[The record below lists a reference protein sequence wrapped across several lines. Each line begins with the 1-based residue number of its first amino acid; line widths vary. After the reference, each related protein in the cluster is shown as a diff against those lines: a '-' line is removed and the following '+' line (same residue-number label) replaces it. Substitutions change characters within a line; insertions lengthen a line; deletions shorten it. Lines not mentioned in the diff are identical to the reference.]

1 MTLIRHS
8 TEPPSYSTR
17 EAITRIAG
25 RVQHSMRYDE
35 DGDVD
40 PIETTVAL
48 RREFPFADQ
57 DTVNGCAWRA
67 YLMGERSYR
76 PTSAAHALLMSGGSL
91 GPRDVADTL
100 GLNGL

>member
-1 MTLIRHS
+1 MLIRQS
-8 TEPPSYSTR
+8 SGRPMYSTH

-25 RVQHSMRYDE
+25 RVQHSMRYSE

-40 PIETTVAL
+40 PIETTLAL

-67 YLMGERSYR
+67 YLMGERGYR
-76 PTSAAHALLMSGGSL
+76 PTSAAHTLLRSGGDL

-100 GLNGL
+100 GLNNP

>member
-1 MTLIRHS
+1 M
-8 TEPPSYSTR
+8 YSTH

-25 RVQHSMRYDE
+25 RVQHSMRYSE

-40 PIETTVAL
+40 PIETTLAL

-67 YLMGERSYR
+67 YLMGERGYR
-76 PTSAAHALLMSGGSL
+76 PTSAAHTLLRSGGDL

-100 GLNGL
+100 GLNNP